1 MEVIYMAI
9 CIYKELDCRSSD
21 CDGGDTTCWAYEV
34 NTPIEWDGEFDEPED
49 TLSPRAFERDP
60 MDPNNL

>member
-1 MEVIYMAI
+1 MAR
-9 CIYKELDCRSSD
+9 CIYKESDCRSGD
-21 CDGGDTTCWAYEV
+21 CDGYDTTCWAYEV
-34 NTPIEWDGEFDEPED
+34 SSPHLDYDLDEPED